1 MAATK
6 IVIIGAG
13 SSDFGPGMVA
23 DIMTSPSLSG
33 SAISLVDIDG
43 EALRLMRAVAKR
55 MKAEW
60 GSDIRIEATVDRKR
74 ALPEAEFVLV
84 AVEAERLKRW
94 AMDWRIPMRHGLR
107 QPLGENGGPAGF
119 AHCARTIGIVMGICE
134 DMRRL
139 CPDAWFFNFTNPV
152 PRVALAAWK
161 YGGVKAAGFCHQLH
175 WAGFR
180 NVSRLLGISGEDLD
194 IKAAGLNHFTWMLDV
209 RRKSTAEDLYPAL
222 RRKLRRWPAG
232 FEPLTRDVFEAT
244 GVFPAPGDSHLAE
257 YLPWV
262 CDPQSKPWERYH
274 LNPPDFVHSRKHL
287 DTTRR
292 GEAKEK
298 FRKLASGAT
307 SLDSYGGGSGEG
319 AVPAIAA
326 IVNNANA
333 YELAVNIPNDGY
345 VSNLPQRAMVE
356 VPAVVSSFGIR
367 GVSVGSIPEPAAEL
381 CRRQIAVMELA
392 VKAAATGDRTAALQ
406 AVVMDPMITD
416 LQMARASLQD
426 YLELHGDLL
435 PQFGR
440 TRRRASSERRR
451 KR

>member
-6 IVIIGAG
+6 IVIVGAG

-23 DIMTSPSLSG
+23 DIMTNPSLAG
-33 SAISLVDIDG
+33 STIALVDIDA
-43 EALRLMRAVAKR
+43 EALRLMEAVAKR

-60 GSDIRIEATVDRKR
+60 GADLEIEATVDRKR

-84 AVEAERLKRW
+84 AVEAERLRRW
-94 AMDWRIPMRHGLR
+94 AMDWQIPLKHGLR

-180 NVSRLLGISGEDLD
+180 NVSHLLDIPQEDLD
-194 IKAAGLNHFTWMLDV
+194 IKAAGLNHFTWMLDI

-222 RRKLRRWPAG
+222 RRKLKRWPAG
-232 FEPLTRDVFEAT
+232 FEPLTRDVFEVT
-244 GVFPAPGDSHLAE
+244 GVFPAPGDSHMAE

-262 CDPQSKPWERYH
+262 CDPQRKPWETYE
-274 LNPPDFVHSRKHL
+274 LDPPDFVHSRGKIDKAH
-287 DTTRR
+287 RR
-292 GEAKEK
+292 DAKER
-298 FRKLASGAT
+298 FRKLASGEM
-307 SLDSYGGGSGEG
+307 SLDGYGGGSGEG

-326 IVNNANA
+326 ICSNSNS
-333 YELAVNIPNDGY
+333 YELAVDIPNDGY
-345 VSNLPQRAMVE
+345 ISNLPHNAMVE
-356 VPAVVSSFGIR
+356 VPAVISSFGIR
-367 GVSVGSIPEPAAEL
+367 GVSVGDIPEPAAEL
-381 CRRQIAVMELA
+381 CRRQVAVMELA

-406 AVVMDPMITD
+406 ALAMDPMVTD
-416 LQMARASLQD
+416 LQLAKDILED
-426 YLELHGDLL
+426 YLRLHAELL
-435 PQFGR
+435 PQFRGGR
-440 TRRRASSERRR
+440 RPSKPRGR
-451 KR
+451 KA